1 MDIIFLVIGIFF
13 LVKGADLF
21 VDGASS
27 IASNIKIPTI
37 IVGLTI
43 VAFGTSA
50 PEAAVSVTA
59 ALAGS
64 NEIAISNVVG
74 SNIFNLMMVVG
85 AAAMIMKMHV
95 QTSIIK
101 EEFPILIVASLLLV
115 VFCLTGGSISRI
127 EAIILL
133 LGIIAYVVRCV
144 MTALKDRD
152 NLEVEPAKY
161 NTIMA
166 ILLGILGMAGI
177 VLGADFVVDGASSI
191 AKALGVSETMI
202 GLTIVSIGTSLPE
215 FVTSV
220 VAARKG
226 EVDLALGNVI
236 GSNLFNI
243 LFILGLS
250 GTIIPIPFASSMNI
264 DIFIML
270 GCTLF
275 VYLIAKT
282 RKSFGFASGL
292 VMVLLNI
299 AYLVFVC
306 IRA

>member
-115 VFCLTGGSISRI
+115 VFCLTGSSISRI
-127 EAIILL
+127 EALIFL
-133 LGIIAYVVRCV
+133 LGIIVYVIRCV

-161 NTIMA
+161 STIMA
-166 ILLGILGMAGI
+166 VLLGVLGMAGI

-292 VMVLLNI
+292 VMVLFNI

>member
-50 PEAAVSVTA
+50 PEATVSVTA

-115 VFCLTGGSISRI
+115 VFCLTGSSISRI
-127 EAIILL
+127 EALIFL
-133 LGIIAYVVRCV
+133 LGIIVYVIRCV
-144 MTALKDRD
+144 MTALKDRA

-161 NTIMA
+161 STIMA
-166 ILLGILGMAGI
+166 VLLGVLGMAGI

-292 VMVLLNI
+292 VMVLFNI

>member
-1 MDIIFLVIGIFF
+1 M
-13 LVKGADLF
+13 
-21 VDGASS
+21 S
-27 IASNIKIPTI
+27 
-37 IVGLTI
+37 
-43 VAFGTSA
+43 
-50 PEAAVSVTA
+50 
-59 ALAGS
+59 
-64 NEIAISNVVG
+64 
-74 SNIFNLMMVVG
+74 
-85 AAAMIMKMHV
+85 
-95 QTSIIK
+95 
-101 EEFPILIVASLLLV
+101 
-115 VFCLTGGSISRI
+115 
-127 EAIILL
+127 
-133 LGIIAYVVRCV
+133 
-144 MTALKDRD
+144 ALKDRD
-152 NLEVEPAKY
+152 HLDVEPAKY
-161 NTIMA
+161 TTFMA
-166 ILLGILGMAGI
+166 IVFGVLGMAGI

-191 AKALGVSETMI
+191 AKTLGVSETMI

-292 VMVLLNI
+292 IMVLLNI
-299 AYLVFVC
+299 AFLAFVC

>member
-1 MDIIFLVIGIFF
+1 MSVVFLVIGILF
-13 LVKGADLF
+13 LVKGADMF

-27 IASNIKIPTI
+27 IAANLKIPTI

-74 SNIFNLMMVVG
+74 SNIFNLMAVVG

-95 QTSIIK
+95 QESIIK
-101 EEFPILIVASLLLV
+101 EEFPILIVASLLMV
-115 VFCLTGGSISRI
+115 VFCFTGSEISRI
-127 EAIILL
+127 EALIFLV
-133 LGIIAYVVRCV
+133 GIIAYVVRCV
-144 MTALKDRD
+144 LNALKDREH
-152 NLEVEPAKY
+152 LQVEPGKY
-161 NTIMA
+161 GTLVA
-166 ILLGILGMAGI
+166 ILFSILGMAGI

-191 AKALGVSETMI
+191 AKSLGVSETMI
-202 GLTIVSIGTSLPE
+202 GLTLVSIGTSLPE

-220 VAARKG
+220 VAAKKG

-264 DIFIML
+264 DIIIML

-275 VYLIAKT
+275 VYVVARTK
-282 RKSFGFASGL
+282 KSFGFASGL
-292 VMVLLNI
+292 FMVAFII
-299 AYLVFVC
+299 AYLAFVC
-306 IRA
+306 VRA

>member
-1 MDIIFLVIGIFF
+1 
-13 LVKGADLF
+13 
-21 VDGASS
+21 
-27 IASNIKIPTI
+27 
-37 IVGLTI
+37 
-43 VAFGTSA
+43 
-50 PEAAVSVTA
+50 
-59 ALAGS
+59 
-64 NEIAISNVVG
+64 
-74 SNIFNLMMVVG
+74 MVVG

-95 QTSIIK
+95 QISIIK
-101 EEFPILIVASLLLV
+101 EDFPILIVASLLLV
-115 VFCLTGGSISRI
+115 VFCLTGSSISRI
-127 EAIILL
+127 EAIIFL

-161 NTIMA
+161 STIMA
-166 ILLGILGMAGI
+166 VLLGILGMAGI

-282 RKSFGFASGL
+282 KKSFGFASGL

>member
-50 PEAAVSVTA
+50 PEAAVSITA

-95 QTSIIK
+95 QISIIK
-101 EEFPILIVASLLLV
+101 EDFPILIVASLLLV
-115 VFCLTGGSISRI
+115 VFCLTGSSISRI
-127 EAIILL
+127 EAIIFL

-161 NTIMA
+161 STIMA
-166 ILLGILGMAGI
+166 VLLGILGMAGI

-282 RKSFGFASGL
+282 KKSFGFASGL

>member
-115 VFCLTGGSISRI
+115 VFCLTGSSISRI
-127 EAIILL
+127 EALIFLL
-133 LGIIAYVVRCV
+133 CIIAYVIRCV

-166 ILLGILGMAGI
+166 VLLGVLGMAGI

-292 VMVLLNI
+292 VMVLFNI

>member
-64 NEIAISNVVG
+64 NEIAISNVIG

-101 EEFPILIVASLLLV
+101 EDFPILIVASLLLV
-115 VFCLTGGSISRI
+115 VFCLTGSSISRI
-127 EAIILL
+127 EAIIFL

-282 RKSFGFASGL
+282 KKSFGFASGL

>member
-115 VFCLTGGSISRI
+115 VFCLTGSSISRI
-127 EAIILL
+127 EALIFLL
-133 LGIIAYVVRCV
+133 CIIAYVIRCV

-161 NTIMA
+161 STIMA
-166 ILLGILGMAGI
+166 VLLGVLGMAGI

-282 RKSFGFASGL
+282 RKSFGFVSGL
-292 VMVLLNI
+292 VMVLFNI

>member
-64 NEIAISNVVG
+64 NEIAVSNVVG

-101 EEFPILIVASLLLV
+101 EEFPILIVSSLLLV
-115 VFCLTGGSISRI
+115 VFCLTGSSISRI
-127 EAIILL
+127 EALIFLL
-133 LGIIAYVVRCV
+133 CIIAYVIRCV

-161 NTIMA
+161 STIMA
-166 ILLGILGMAGI
+166 VLLGVLGMAGI

-226 EVDLALGNVI
+226 EVDLAVGNVI

-292 VMVLLNI
+292 VMVLFNI

-306 IRA
+306 NRA

>member
-50 PEAAVSVTA
+50 PEAAVSITA
-59 ALAGS
+59 ALADS

-101 EEFPILIVASLLLV
+101 EDFPILIVASLLLV
-115 VFCLTGGSISRI
+115 VFCLTGSSISRI
-127 EAIILL
+127 EALIFL

-161 NTIMA
+161 STIMA

-282 RKSFGFASGL
+282 KKSFGFASGL
-292 VMVLLNI
+292 IMVLLNI

>member
-115 VFCLTGGSISRI
+115 VFCLTGSSISRI
-127 EAIILL
+127 EALIFL
-133 LGIIAYVVRCV
+133 LGIIVYVIRCV

-161 NTIMA
+161 STIMA
-166 ILLGILGMAGI
+166 VLLGVLGMAGI

-215 FVTSV
+215 FVTSI

-292 VMVLLNI
+292 VMVLFNI

>member
-115 VFCLTGGSISRI
+115 VFCLTGSSISRI
-127 EAIILL
+127 EAIIFL

-292 VMVLLNI
+292 VMVLFNI

>member
-64 NEIAISNVVG
+64 NEIAISNVIG

-101 EEFPILIVASLLLV
+101 EDFPILIVASLLLV
-115 VFCLTGGSISRI
+115 VFCMTGCSISRI
-127 EAIILL
+127 EAVIFLL
-133 LGIIAYVVRCV
+133 CIIAYVVRCV

-226 EVDLALGNVI
+226 EVNLALGNVI

>member
-1 MDIIFLVIGIFF
+1 MDIIFLVIGIFL
-13 LVKGADLF
+13 LVKGADMF

-85 AAAMIMKMHV
+85 AAAMIMKMNV
-95 QTSIIK
+95 QESIIK
-101 EEFPILIVASLLLV
+101 EDFPILIVASLLLV
-115 VFCLTGGSISRI
+115 VFCLTGSSISRI
-127 EAIILL
+127 EAIIFL

-144 MTALKDRD
+144 MSALKDRD
-152 NLEVEPAKY
+152 HLDVEPAKY
-161 NTIMA
+161 TTFMA
-166 ILLGILGMAGI
+166 IVFGVLGMAGI

-191 AKALGVSETMI
+191 AKTLGVSETMI

-270 GCTLF
+270 ACTLYVF
-275 VYLIAKT
+275 IIAKT
-282 RKSFGFASGL
+282 KKSFAFTSGL
-292 VMVLLNI
+292 LMVLLNI
-299 AYLVFVC
+299 AYLAFVC

>member
-95 QTSIIK
+95 QASIIK

-115 VFCLTGGSISRI
+115 VFCLTGSSISRI
-127 EAIILL
+127 EALIFLLCIIT
-133 LGIIAYVVRCV
+133 YVIRCV

-166 ILLGILGMAGI
+166 VLLGVLGMAGI

-292 VMVLLNI
+292 VMVLFNI

>member
-64 NEIAISNVVG
+64 NEIAISNVIG

-101 EEFPILIVASLLLV
+101 EDFPILIVASLLLV
-115 VFCLTGGSISRI
+115 VFCLTGSSISRF
-127 EAIILL
+127 EALIFL

>member
-74 SNIFNLMMVVG
+74 SNVFNLMMVVG

-101 EEFPILIVASLLLV
+101 EDFPILIVASLLLV
-115 VFCLTGGSISRI
+115 VFCLTGSSISRI
-127 EAIILL
+127 EALIFL

-161 NTIMA
+161 STIMA
-166 ILLGILGMAGI
+166 ILLGVLGMAGI

-250 GTIIPIPFASSMNI
+250 GTIIPIPFASSMNV

-299 AYLVFVC
+299 AYLAFVC